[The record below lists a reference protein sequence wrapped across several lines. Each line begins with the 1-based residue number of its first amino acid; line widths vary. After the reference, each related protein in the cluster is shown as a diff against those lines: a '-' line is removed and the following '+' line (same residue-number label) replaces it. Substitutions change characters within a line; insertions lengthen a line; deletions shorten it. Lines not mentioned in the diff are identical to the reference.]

1 MKKKIILRMF
11 LGLPVGVAI
20 GHVIT
25 VLISLIN
32 GNGSFFACAPEF
44 VELIG
49 NEAVAVAV
57 QTLLCGIMGMA
68 FSGAS
73 LVWESEKLSIAAQS
87 GICFG
92 IYAAVML
99 PIAYFAN
106 WMEHSLAGVLSYIAI
121 FVGVFV
127 ITWITQ
133 YFAWRSRIKELN
145 AKLNG

>member
-1 MKKKIILRMF
+1 MKKVILRAV
-11 LGLPVGVAI
+11 LGLPVGIAI

-25 VLISLIN
+25 VLISLMN
-32 GNGSFFACAPEF
+32 GEGSYFACAPQF

-49 NEAVAVAV
+49 DEAIAVAV

-68 FSGAS
+68 FAGAS
-73 LVWESEKLSIAAQS
+73 LVWESEKLSIVAQT

-92 IYAAVML
+92 IYAAVLL

-106 WMEHSLAGVLSYIAI
+106 WMEHSVVGVLSYIAI

-133 YFAWRSRIKELN
+133 YFAWRGRIKEINASLN
-145 AKLNG
+145 K

>member
-1 MKKKIILRMF
+1 MKKVILRTVY
-11 LGLPVGVAI
+11 GLPVGVAI

-25 VLISLIN
+25 VLISLAN
-32 GNGSFFACAPEF
+32 GGDYYACASTF

-49 NEAVAVAV
+49 NEAAAVAV

-68 FSGAS
+68 FAGAS
-73 LVWESEKLSIAAQS
+73 IIWESEKLSIVAQT

-92 IYAAVML
+92 IYAAVLL

-127 ITWITQ
+127 ITWISQ
-133 YFAWRSRIKELN
+133 YLAWRGRIKAINANLN
-145 AKLNG
+145 K

>member
-1 MKKKIILRMF
+1 MKKVILRTV
-11 LGLPVGVAI
+11 LGLPVGIAI
-20 GHVIT
+20 GHLIT
-25 VLISLIN
+25 VLISLVN
-32 GNGSFFACAPEF
+32 GEGSYFACTPEF

-57 QTLLCGIMGMA
+57 QTLLCGVMGMA
-68 FSGAS
+68 FAGAS

-92 IYAAVML
+92 IYAAVLL

-106 WMEHSLAGVLSYIAI
+106 WMEHTLAGILSYIAI

-133 YFAWRSRIKELN
+133 YFAWRGRIKSINANLN
-145 AKLNG
+145 K

>member
-1 MKKKIILRMF
+1 MKKVILRTV
-11 LGLPVGVAI
+11 LGLPVGIAI

-25 VLISLIN
+25 VLISLVN
-32 GNGSFFACAPEF
+32 GEGSYFACAPEF

-49 NEAVAVAV
+49 DEAVAVAV

-68 FSGAS
+68 FAGAS
-73 LVWESEKLSIAAQS
+73 LVWESEKLSIVAQT

-92 IYAAVML
+92 IYAAVLL

-106 WMEHSLAGVLSYIAI
+106 WMEHTLAGVLSYIAI

-133 YFAWRSRIKELN
+133 YFAWRCRIKAINASLN
-145 AKLNG
+145 K

>member
-1 MKKKIILRMF
+1 MKKVILRAV
-11 LGLPVGVAI
+11 LGLPVGIAI

-25 VLISLIN
+25 VLISLMN
-32 GNGSFFACAPEF
+32 GEGSYLACAPQF

-49 NEAVAVAV
+49 DEAIAVAV

-68 FSGAS
+68 FAGAS
-73 LVWESEKLSIAAQS
+73 LVWESEKLSIVAQT

-92 IYAAVML
+92 IYAAVLL

-106 WMEHSLAGVLSYIAI
+106 WMEHSVVGVLSYIAI

-133 YFAWRSRIKELN
+133 YFAWRVRIKEINASLN
-145 AKLNG
+145 K

>member
-1 MKKKIILRMF
+1 MKKVILRAV
-11 LGLPVGVAI
+11 LGLPVGIAI
-20 GHVIT
+20 GHMIT
-25 VLISLIN
+25 VLISLMN
-32 GNGSFFACAPEF
+32 GEGSYFACAPQF

-49 NEAVAVAV
+49 DEAIAVAV

-68 FSGAS
+68 FAGAS
-73 LVWESEKLSIAAQS
+73 LVWESEKLSIVAQT

-92 IYAAVML
+92 IYAAVLL

-106 WMEHSLAGVLSYIAI
+106 WMEHSVVGVLSYIAI

-133 YFAWRSRIKELN
+133 YFAWRVRIKEINASLN
-145 AKLNG
+145 K

>member
-1 MKKKIILRMF
+1 MKKTILRAV
-11 LGLPVGVAI
+11 LGLPVGIAI

-25 VLISLIN
+25 VLISLMN
-32 GNGSFFACAPEF
+32 GEGSYFACAPQF

-49 NEAVAVAV
+49 NEAIAVAV
-57 QTLLCGIMGMA
+57 QTLLCGIMGMVFA
-68 FSGAS
+68 GAS
-73 LVWESEKLSIAAQS
+73 IVWESEKLSIVAQT

-106 WMEHSLAGVLSYIAI
+106 WMEHSVAGVLSYIAI

-133 YFAWRSRIKELN
+133 YFAWKRKIKQINASLN
-145 AKLNG
+145 K

>member
-1 MKKKIILRMF
+1 MKKVILRAV
-11 LGLPVGVAI
+11 LGLPVGIAI

-25 VLISLIN
+25 VLISLMN
-32 GNGSFFACAPEF
+32 GEGSYFACAPQF

-49 NEAVAVAV
+49 DEAIAVAV

-68 FSGAS
+68 FAGAS
-73 LVWESEKLSIAAQS
+73 LVWESEKLSIVAQT

-92 IYAAVML
+92 IYAAVLL

-106 WMEHSLAGVLSYIAI
+106 WMEHSVVGVLSYIAI

-133 YFAWRSRIKELN
+133 YFAWRVRIKEINASLN
-145 AKLNG
+145 K

>member
-1 MKKKIILRMF
+1 MKKKIILRM
-11 LGLPVGVAI
+11 LMGLPVGIAI

-32 GNGSFFACAPEF
+32 GNGSYFACAPEF

-49 NEAVAVAV
+49 SEVNAVAI
-57 QTLLCGIMGMA
+57 QTLLCGVMGMA

-73 LVWESEKLSIAAQS
+73 LVWESEKLSIAAQT

-106 WMEHSLAGVLSYIAI
+106 WMEHSVAGVLSYIAI
-121 FVGVFV
+121 FVGIFV
-127 ITWITQ
+127 ITWIAQ
-133 YFAWRSRIKELN
+133 YFAWRSRIKEINASLN
-145 AKLNG
+145 K